1 MKKRFILALTAIAS
15 LMANAASIG
24 CIVAFIDE
32 YNEKQKAAK

>member
-32 YNEKQKAAK
+32 PTMPKSML